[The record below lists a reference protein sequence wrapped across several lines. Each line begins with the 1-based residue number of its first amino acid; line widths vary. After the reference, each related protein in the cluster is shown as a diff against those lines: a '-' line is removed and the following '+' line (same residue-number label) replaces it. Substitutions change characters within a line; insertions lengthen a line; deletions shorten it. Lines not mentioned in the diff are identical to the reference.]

1 MQNNNVRR
9 SPLNQKQQF
18 LRSKGL
24 NEDEIQI
31 ACERAG
37 VFTTDPNSTIINIG
51 SSTTTAGLPVVQY
64 QPQVK
69 LTTFQRIKDI
79 AGTTAF
85 IAGIAYGVYLFYK
98 VIFREIHLNCIL
110 YSYNL
115 SHFFPEI
122 H

>member
-37 VFTTDPNSTIINIG
+37 VFTTDPNSTVINIG
-51 SSTTTAGLPVVQY
+51 SSTTTTGQPIVQY
-64 QPQVK
+64 QQQQVK

-98 VIFREIHLNCIL
+98 VTKKTLN
-110 YSYNL
+110 
-115 SHFFPEI
+115 
-122 H
+122 

>member
-1 MQNNNVRR
+1 MHFKSNKKKKKINTAITFLQNNNVRR
-9 SPLNQKQQF
+9 SSLNQKQQF

-37 VFTTDPNSTIINIG
+37 VFTADPSSTVINIG
-51 SSTTTAGLPVVQY
+51 SSTTAGVQQPPIVQY
-64 QPQVK
+64 QQQMK
-69 LTTFQRIKDI
+69 LTTFQWIKDI

-98 VIFREIHLNCIL
+98 VN
-110 YSYNL
+110 
-115 SHFFPEI
+115 
-122 H
+122 